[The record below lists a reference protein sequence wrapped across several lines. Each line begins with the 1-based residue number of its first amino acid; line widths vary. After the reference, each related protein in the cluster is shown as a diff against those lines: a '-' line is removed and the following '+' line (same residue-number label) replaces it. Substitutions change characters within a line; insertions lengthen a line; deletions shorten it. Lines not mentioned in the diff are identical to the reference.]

1 MAFKLH
7 KRAISYLSLVLAL
20 GILTPSVVKLA
31 HAIYGHSQEQ
41 KCLAQGTNH
50 IHSANF
56 HCDFHDFTLASKV
69 FFNSSF
75 TYLPVE
81 VPEIVH
87 NETAY
92 HFVFKPFKAQYHA
105 LRGPP
110 RVVTSTAV

>member
-7 KRAISYLSLVLAL
+7 KRTISWLSLILAL
-20 GILTPSVVKLA
+20 GILTPSAVKLA

-50 IHSANF
+50 IHSASF

-69 FFNSSF
+69 LFSSSF
-75 TYLPVE
+75 AYVPVE
-81 VPEIVH
+81 VPEIGH
-87 NETAY
+87 SEIGY
-92 HFVFKPFKAQYHA
+92 HFIFKPFKSVYHA

-110 RVVTSTAV
+110 QVLISTAV